1 MSDRDRQRK
10 HEQENN
16 ISGSLY
22 ARVNV
27 GQDASQDILDGS
39 SVTPIAGSMNN
50 GDERVP
56 YDSHCPY
63 PFWYYVLGVGFSVLI
78 GSAIFWL
85 FRGYFYGEG
94 MNQVLPS
101 AMLLVGALGVGFLS
115 AKFILRKKKIR

>member
-27 GQDASQDILDGS
+27 GQDASQDISEGS

-50 GDERVP
+50 VDERAP
-56 YDSHCPY
+56 YDSPRQH
-63 PFWYYVLGVGFSVLI
+63 PFLYYVLGFGSSVLI
-78 GSAIFWL
+78 GSGIFWL

-94 MNQVLPS
+94 LNQVLPS
-101 AMLLVGALGVGFLS
+101 VLLLVGSLGAGFLF
-115 AKFILRKKKIR
+115 AKFILRKKRIR

>member
-27 GQDASQDILDGS
+27 GQDASQDISDGS

-50 GDERVP
+50 ADERVP
-56 YDSHCPY
+56 YGSPRPH
-63 PFWYYVLGVGFSVLI
+63 PFLYYVLGFGFSSLI
-78 GSAIFWL
+78 GSGIFWL

-94 MNQVLPS
+94 LDEVLPS
-101 AMLLVGALGVGFLS
+101 ALLLVGSLGAGFLV
-115 AKFILRKKKIR
+115 AKFILREKKIQ